1 MEKIERWG
9 AHDGIRCWDE
19 VDVTG
24 PTEEY
29 GDTPLLEISERI
41 RKMYYEE
48 GSISRPRTLKT
59 CAS

>member
-41 RKMYYEE
+41 RKMYYE
-48 GSISRPRTLKT
+48 
-59 CAS
+59 